1 MKHGLQIFASAMFFA
16 VIVFMVWYKGADA
29 GIIKQS
35 LCILGIKGKK
45 ERPMKHGLQI
55 FASAMFFA
63 VIVFMVWYTICG
75 MQGAEEGPEGTLVFH
90 EDGKLVEL

>member
-1 MKHGLQIFASAMFFA
+1 
-16 VIVFMVWYKGADA
+16 
-29 GIIKQS
+29 
-35 LCILGIKGKK
+35 
-45 ERPMKHGLQI
+45 MKHGLQI

-90 EDGKLVEL
+90 EDGSWWSFERYGLYKDIPEHRGA

>member
-1 MKHGLQIFASAMFFA
+1 
-16 VIVFMVWYKGADA
+16 
-29 GIIKQS
+29 
-35 LCILGIKGKK
+35 
-45 ERPMKHGLQI
+45 MKHGLQI

-75 MQGAEEGPEGTLVFH
+75 MQGAEEGPEEGPEGTLVFH

>member
-16 VIVFMVWYKGADA
+16 VIGFMVGY
-29 GIIKQS
+29 
-35 LCILGIKGKK
+35 
-45 ERPMKHGLQI
+45 M
-55 FASAMFFA
+55 
-63 VIVFMVWYTICG
+63 ICG

>member
-1 MKHGLQIFASAMFFA
+1 
-16 VIVFMVWYKGADA
+16 
-29 GIIKQS
+29 
-35 LCILGIKGKK
+35 
-45 ERPMKHGLQI
+45 MKHGLQI

-75 MQGAEEGPEGTLVFH
+75 MQGPEGTLVFH